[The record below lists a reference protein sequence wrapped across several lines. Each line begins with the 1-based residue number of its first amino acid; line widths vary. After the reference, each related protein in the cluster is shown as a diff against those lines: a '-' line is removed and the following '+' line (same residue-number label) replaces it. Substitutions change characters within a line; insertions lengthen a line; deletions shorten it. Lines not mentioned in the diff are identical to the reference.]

1 MTWFKVDDRL
11 HDHHKTRQAGPLAM
25 GVWVMA
31 GSWCAANETDGFIPA
46 SVVARFASKITPITR
61 RLESVGLW
69 TSTTRNGEPGFQF
82 HDWDEYQP
90 SSKEL
95 QDKRAAARDRMR
107 KYRENKPG
115 TNHDVRPNAQANGQR
130 TSQEVRSTPSRPVP
144 TRPIS
149 PPSPPSLTP
158 ATDQLAEYGL
168 TERET
173 KKTLELLHNTITVGN
188 EDALIHT
195 LIHNGDIDR
204 WITKMRAA
212 IDDDT
217 PRHRL
222 PTHDFEPD
230 ATGITCTHPGC
241 KMPRPH
247 ANHQTGQADA

>member
-46 SVVARFASKITPITR
+46 SVVARFAPKITPITR

-69 TSTTRNGEPGFQF
+69 SSTTRNGEPGYQF

-115 TNHDVRPNAQANGQR
+115 TAGDVQPNVQANGQR
-130 TSQEVRSTPSRPVP
+130 TSQEVRSTPSRPDP
-144 TRPIS
+144 TRPS
-149 PPSPPSLTP
+149 SLPSLP
-158 ATDQLAEYGL
+158 AREQLAAYGL
-168 TERET
+168 TDRET
-173 KKTLELLHNTITVGN
+173 TKTLELLHTSLTVGN
-188 EDALIHT
+188 EDALVRK
-195 LIHNGDIDR
+195 LIDNGDIDR
-204 WITKMRAA
+204 WIDKARTALE
-212 IDDDT
+212 DDT
-217 PRHRL
+217 PRHRV
-222 PTHDFEPD
+222 PTHDFD
-230 ATGITCTHPGC
+230 DTGNGVYCAHTGC
-241 KMPRPH
+241 GMPRPH
-247 ANHQTGQADA
+247 ANHKTGRADA